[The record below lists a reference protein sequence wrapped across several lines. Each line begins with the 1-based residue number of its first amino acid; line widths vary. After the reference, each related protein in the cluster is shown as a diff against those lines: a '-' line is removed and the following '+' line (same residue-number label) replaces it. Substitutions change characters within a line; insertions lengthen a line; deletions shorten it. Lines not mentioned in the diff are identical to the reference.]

1 MSIYLFIYS
10 DVRFLRLDFLG
21 RTPEA
26 GLLKLRAEIEGQRW
40 EARVGRPKPGGQRLE
55 VKSGSSGLEV
65 RG

>member
-40 EARVGRPKPGGQRLE
+40 EARVGRPKPGGYS
-55 VKSGSSGLEV
+55 VT
-65 RG
+65 

>member
-40 EARVGRPKPGGQRLE
+40 EARVGRPKAGGQRLE
-55 VKSGSSGLEV
+55 VKSGSPGF
-65 RG
+65 RGQV